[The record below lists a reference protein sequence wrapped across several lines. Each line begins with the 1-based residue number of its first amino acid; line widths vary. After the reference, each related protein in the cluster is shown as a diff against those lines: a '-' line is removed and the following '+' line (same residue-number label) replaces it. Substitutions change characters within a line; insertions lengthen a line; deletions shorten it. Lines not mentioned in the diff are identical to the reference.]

1 MPLAESRVFLEKL
14 DSLDY
19 KYEYQIEKMLRV
31 ATMGRTSSTSNA
43 LQRFKPRPDL
53 IVSKFAPEESMF
65 FIIILLFYDFPF
77 FEHFHPAKGDERT
90 KQIYRPP
97 KIRPMEMPGS
107 ERFILFPF
115 SVIIILCCS
124 QRRA

>member
-90 KQIYRPP
+90 KQIYP
-97 KIRPMEMPGS
+97 KFDLWKCLDQNVS
-107 ERFILFPF
+107 FCFHF
-115 SVIIILCCS
+115 
-124 QRRA
+124 Q